1 MKIWIISTAT
11 ILAAGSAMASE
22 GGIPWDTDGNG
33 TISAEEYMAGEKRD
47 MVYNTWD
54 AKSDGT
60 LSREEFAAGKWK
72 MFDENQDNAWDTNET
87 LTWMDAAERSG
98 TSFPDPWNI
107 RRDR

>member
-1 MKIWIISTAT
+1 MKFRIISTVAV
-11 ILAAGSAMASE
+11 LAAGSAMASE
-22 GGIPWDTDGNG
+22 DGIPWDTDGNG

-47 MVYNTWD
+47 MVYNAWD
-54 AKSDGT
+54 ANSDGT

-87 LTWMDAAERSG
+87 RTWMDAADRSG
-98 TSFPDPWNI
+98 AKVPRAWDT